1 MPGPGTRSLQ
11 QAARRPICSARQ
23 ASDQGSKNA
32 PAPTGPS
39 GLDGM
44 EAARRTTKQNG
55 WKTRQPPGTGG
66 ISTLFAIKRRT
77 ISASVQG
84 VYPCLF
90 SVSLRAR
97 ERQCDDPTLPT
108 LSGCLAAK
116 NGGYSVLWGLD
127 GGTARR
133 RSPCALAKRPEWL
146 ACKACRLTPRSGSAI
161 AGKPQ
166 TEEGLALVVASLL
179 KTAGLQ
185 TLAEPGH
192 AARRLAT
199 GPAPAGIRVMQ
210 RADADMRVGFLDASF
225 GQEPSNRVGL
235 LQSLGGNQ

>member
-1 MPGPGTRSLQ
+1 MV
-11 QAARRPICSARQ
+11 
-23 ASDQGSKNA
+23 
-32 PAPTGPS
+32 
-39 GLDGM
+39 GLP
-44 EAARRTTKQNG
+44 R
-55 WKTRQPPGTGG
+55 
-66 ISTLFAIKRRT
+66 
-77 ISASVQG
+77 
-84 VYPCLF
+84 
-90 SVSLRAR
+90 
-97 ERQCDDPTLPT
+97 
-108 LSGCLAAK
+108 
-116 NGGYSVLWGLD
+116 
-127 GGTARR
+127 
-133 RSPCALAKRPEWL
+133 
-146 ACKACRLTPRSGSAI
+146 RSGSAI

-199 GPAPAGIRVMQ
+199 GPAPTGIRVMQ